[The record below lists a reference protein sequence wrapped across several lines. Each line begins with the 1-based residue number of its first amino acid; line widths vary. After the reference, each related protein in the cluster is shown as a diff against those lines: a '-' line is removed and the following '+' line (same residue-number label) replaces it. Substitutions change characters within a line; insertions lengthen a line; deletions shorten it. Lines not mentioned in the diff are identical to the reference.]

1 VIRLLEDKFLLERIK
16 QNIINHEEIR
26 KNMLIGKKYYNN
38 KNDILKKGVALRNTE
53 VEGVLRNA
61 DNRIPHNH
69 HQVLV
74 DEKTSYLFTYAPIL
88 NINNDEVSTSSVN
101 KVLGDN
107 FSKRLKDLCIE
118 ASNCGVSWLHYW
130 INNESFK
137 YEKVPSEEI
146 IPLYSN
152 NLERRLQTIIRY
164 YTVKEE
170 VSDKI
175 QEEIF
180 YYIEYWTDTKLIR
193 WKFLNSINGML
204 QNNPEIIHHK
214 LGYVP
219 FIEFR
224 NNSEKQSDLNR
235 VKNLIDLQDKVMSGY
250 ANDIEDITQCIY
262 ILENYGGEN
271 LSEFLNDL
279 KRYKAVKTEGN
290 GSLST
295 MSIDIP
301 VEARKVLIDILSEL
315 IIESGQGLQRVENLN
330 SDSSLAL
337 RFFYRRLELKA
348 GLLESEFRT
357 GIKMLCKS
365 ILRFLGLNDDVTISQ
380 TYTRNMISSDL
391 ENAQIAQMSVG
402 VISNKTII
410 ENHPWVDD
418 PIKEEQ
424 RLQEEKDNLFDDYS
438 ELKLKEDDIDE

>member
-1 VIRLLEDKFLLERIK
+1 MLEDMFLLERIK
-16 QNIINHEEIR
+16 QKILNNEEIR
-26 KNMLIGKKYYNN
+26 KNKIIGKQYYDN

-53 VEGVLRNA
+53 VDSVLRNA

-74 DEKTSYLFTYAPIL
+74 DEKTSYLFTYPPII
-88 NINNDEVSTSSVN
+88 NINNDEDITSSVN
-101 KVLGDN
+101 KILGNN
-107 FSKRLKDLCIE
+107 FSKKLKDLCIE
-118 ASNCGVSWLHYW
+118 SSNCGVAWLHYW
-130 INNESFK
+130 ISNNLFK

-146 IPLYSN
+146 IALYNN
-152 NLERRLQTIIRY
+152 NLERKLETIIRY
-164 YTVKEE
+164 YVVKEE
-170 VSDKI
+170 VPDKI
-175 QEEIF
+175 QDETF
-180 YYIEYWTDTKLIR
+180 YYIEYWTDVKLIR
-193 WKFLNSINGML
+193 WKFLNSIYGTL
-204 QNNPEIIHHK
+204 QGEPEIIFHN
-214 LGYVP
+214 LEGIP

-224 NNSEKQSDLNR
+224 NNYAKQSDLNK
-235 VKNLIDLQDKVMSGY
+235 VKHLIDLQDKVMSGY

-262 ILENYGGEN
+262 ILENYGGEE

-295 MSIDIP
+295 ISIDIP

-315 IIESGQGLQRVENLN
+315 IIESGQGLHRVESLN

-337 RFFYRRLELKA
+337 RFFYRRLELKC
-348 GLLESEFRT
+348 GLLEGEFRT
-357 GIKMLCKS
+357 GINELCKS
-365 ILRFLGLNDDVTISQ
+365 ILRFLGLDDAVSITQ

-418 PIKEEQ
+418 PEKEDQ
-424 RLQEEKDNLFDDYS
+424 RLQEETDKSSNEYNNLIPGGAKV
-438 ELKLKEDDIDE
+438 EE

>member
-1 VIRLLEDKFLLERIK
+1 MLEDKFLLERIK
-16 QNIINHEEIR
+16 QKIINNENIR
-26 KNMLIGKKYYNN
+26 KNMLIGKKYYSN
-38 KNDILKKGVALRNTE
+38 KNDILSTGVALRNTE
-53 VEGVLRNA
+53 VEGILRNA

-74 DEKTSYLFTYAPIL
+74 DEKTSYLFTYPPIL
-88 NINNDEVSTSSVN
+88 NINNDEDTTSVVN
-101 KVLGDN
+101 KVLGDG

-118 ASNCGVSWLHYW
+118 ASNCGVSWIHYW
-130 INNESFK
+130 INNEEFK
-137 YEKVPSEEI
+137 YEKVPSEEV

-152 NLERRLQTIIRY
+152 NLERKLETIIRY

-170 VSDKI
+170 VPDKI
-175 QEEIF
+175 QEDTF
-180 YYIEYWTDTKLIR
+180 FYIEYWTDTKLVR
-193 WKFLNSINGML
+193 WKFLNSIAGAR
-204 QNNPEIIHHK
+204 QNDPVIINHN
-214 LGYVP
+214 LGSVP

-224 NNSEKQSDLNR
+224 NNYEKQSDLNR
-235 VKNLIDLQDKVMSGY
+235 VKHLIDLQDKVMSGY

-271 LSEFLNDL
+271 LGEFLGDL
-279 KRYKAVKTEGN
+279 KRYKAVKTDGN

-315 IIESGQGLQRVENLN
+315 IIEAGQGLQRVENLN

-357 GIKMLCKS
+357 GIKILCKS
-365 ILRFLGLNDDVTISQ
+365 ILRFLGLNEDVTISQ

-402 VISNKTII
+402 VISNRTII

-424 RLQEEKDNLFDDYS
+424 RLQDEKNSLFDDYS
-438 ELKLKEDDIDE
+438 ELHRKEDDLDE